1 MHLKGNAMEKVVRT
15 YTVTESRE
23 TISVT
28 VAGEMTDVIEQVIL
42 TDDEGTVV
50 SNQKIRKSIP
60 TVDAWAIIQAA
71 SGK

>member
-1 MHLKGNAMEKVVRT
+1 MEKVVRT

-28 VAGEMTDVIEQVIL
+28 VAGEMTDIIEQVIL
-42 TDDEGTVV
+42 TDEDGVVV
-50 SNQKIRKSIP
+50 SNQKLRKTLP
-60 TVDAWAIIQAA
+60 TSKAWSIIQAA

>member
-1 MHLKGNAMEKVVRT
+1 MAEKVVRT

-42 TDDEGTVV
+42 TDEEGTVV
-50 SNQKIRKSIP
+50 SNQKIRKSLP
-60 TVDAWAIIQAA
+60 TNEAWAIIQAA

>member
-1 MHLKGNAMEKVVRT
+1 MAEKVVRT

-28 VAGEMTDVIEQVIL
+28 VAGEMTDVIEKVIL

-50 SNQKIRKSIP
+50 SNQKIRKSLP
-60 TVDAWAIIQAA
+60 TTDAWAIIQEA

>member
-1 MHLKGNAMEKVVRT
+1 MEKVVRT
-15 YTVTESRE
+15 YTVSESRE

-50 SNQKIRKSIP
+50 NNNTDEIY
-60 TVDAWAIIQAA
+60 TVDAWAIIRGIWEVGHA
-71 SGK
+71 

>member
-1 MHLKGNAMEKVVRT
+1 MEKVVRT

-28 VAGEMTDVIEQVIL
+28 VAGEMTDVIEQIIL

-50 SNQKIRKSIP
+50 SNQKIRKTLP
-60 TVDAWAIIQAA
+60 TTDAWAIIQAA

>member
-1 MHLKGNAMEKVVRT
+1 MAEKVVRT

-28 VAGEMTDVIEQVIL
+28 VAGETTEVLEQVTL

-60 TVDAWAIIQAA
+60 TVDAWAIIQEA

>member
-1 MHLKGNAMEKVVRT
+1 MEKVVRT
-15 YTVTESRE
+15 YTVSESRE

-28 VAGEMTDVIEQVIL
+28 VAGEMTDVIEQVTL

-50 SNQKIRKSIP
+50 SNQRIRKSIP
-60 TVDAWAIIQAA
+60 TVDAWAIIQEA

>member
-1 MHLKGNAMEKVVRT
+1 MAEKVVRT

-28 VAGEMTDVIEQVIL
+28 VAGEMTDVIEKVIL
-42 TDDEGTVV
+42 TDDQGTVV
-50 SNQKIRKSIP
+50 SNQKIRQSLP
-60 TVDAWAIIQAA
+60 TSEAWSIIQAA

>member
-1 MHLKGNAMEKVVRT
+1 MAEKVLRT

-28 VAGEMTDVIEQVIL
+28 VAGEMTDVIEQVSL

-50 SNQKIRKSIP
+50 SNQKIRKSLP
-60 TVDAWAIIQAA
+60 TTDAWAIIQEA
-71 SGK
+71 SGR

>member
-1 MHLKGNAMEKVVRT
+1 MAEKVVRT

-23 TISVT
+23 TNSVT

-60 TVDAWAIIQAA
+60 TVDAWAIIQEA

>member
-1 MHLKGNAMEKVVRT
+1 MPEKVIRT

-28 VAGEMTDVIEQVIL
+28 VAGETTDVIEQVIL
-42 TDDEGTVV
+42 TDDEGVIV

-60 TVDAWAIIQAA
+60 TVDAWAIIQEA

>member
-1 MHLKGNAMEKVVRT
+1 MAEKVVRT

-28 VAGEMTDVIEQVIL
+28 VVGEMTDVIEQVIL

-50 SNQKIRKSIP
+50 SNQKIRKSLP
-60 TVDAWAIIQAA
+60 TSEAWSIIQAA